1 MDENQHHDQFDQV
14 VDKLEAAT
22 NILVTVKSSPNIDQL
37 SALIGLTLTLNK
49 IGKHA
54 TAVFSGDVP
63 PVLEFLKPDD
73 TIETDTNSLRDFI
86 IAIDKS
92 KADKLRYKVE
102 GDVVRIFITP
112 YRTSLSGDDLEFSQG
127 DFNVDAI
134 VGLGVHDKSDLDK
147 AITAHGK
154 ILHDATVISITS
166 DRRSELGN
174 VLWVDDKASSLSEMV
189 ADVAHELDKNIFDE
203 QIATAFLTGIVAET
217 HRFSNEKTNPHA
229 MSIAGVLMA
238 GGANAQLISTKL
250 DEEEKPK
257 PKNDT
262 KKSRDEDRDDS
273 DSPPQAPE
281 QQEIEEDGTLSIEH
295 SVEEE
300 SQPKTKKGQ
309 APDDSLPE
317 IQEEDT
323 SEENTGADLDE
334 KEKDEIHIDEHGKLH
349 KLDDLK
355 LADVKDRSA
364 ASSIIT
370 EPPTFSGKLT
380 ANADSQNVLEPTTDP
395 MSSPAAAAERPI
407 MSRKEPSSALPVNTP
422 LKAKTI
428 HPPLEADSRANVQP
442 ASPSLDELRE
452 KVSQASLDAPINQN
466 KPAAAIGAT
475 PIDLGSQPIAST
487 LSPSQ
492 PSQPEPLSPGQ
503 EPSQPSPL
511 SPGQAPTLADPLA
524 PAQSSQPAPLSPG
537 QAISQPGPVSPDQLG
552 ASPVSPV
559 SPIAPN
565 SPPPPVPPPMMPS

>member
-22 NILVTVKSSPNIDQL
+22 NILVTVKSSPSIDQL

-54 TAVFSGDVP
+54 TAVFSGDIP

-257 PKNDT
+257 PKSIE
-262 KKSRDEDRDDS
+262 KKSKDDDDN
-273 DSPPQAPE
+273 DSLPPAPE
-281 QQEIEEDGTLSIEH
+281 QQEVEEDGTLSIEH
-295 SVEEE
+295 SIEEE
-300 SQPKTKKGQ
+300 SPSKTKKEQ
-309 APDDSLPE
+309 EPADSLPE
-317 IQEEDT
+317 VQDEDV
-323 SEENTGADLDE
+323 SEEHTETKLDK

-355 LADVKDRSA
+355 LGDVKERST

-380 ANADSQNVLEPTTDP
+380 ANTDSQNALEPTTDP
-395 MSSPAAAAERPI
+395 MSSPAAVAERPI
-407 MSRKEPSSALPVNTP
+407 MSRKDSNPALPANNP

-428 HPPLEADSRANVQP
+428 TPPLEAEPQTSAQP
-442 ASPSLDELRE
+442 AVPSLDELRE
-452 KVSQASLDAPINQN
+452 KVSQASIDAPINQN
-466 KPAAAIGAT
+466 KPAIAIGAT
-475 PIDLGSQPIAST
+475 PIDLGGQPAAST

-492 PSQPEPLSPGQ
+492 PSQPAPLSPGQ
-503 EPSQPSPL
+503 APSQPSPL
-511 SPGQAPTLADPLA
+511 SPGQ
-524 PAQSSQPAPLSPG
+524 
-537 QAISQPGPVSPDQLG
+537 LG
-552 ASPVSPV
+552 ASPISPV